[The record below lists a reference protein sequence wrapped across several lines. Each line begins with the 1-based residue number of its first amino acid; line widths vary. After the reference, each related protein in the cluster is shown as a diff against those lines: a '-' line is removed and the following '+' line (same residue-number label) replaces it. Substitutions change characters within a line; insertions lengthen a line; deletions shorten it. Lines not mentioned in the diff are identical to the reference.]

1 MYLFGRNAVQG
12 AVGSEINM
20 REKLEESIL
29 FNEPIEALNEEGA
42 EELKT
47 KADSFNASVPEH
59 MEI

>member
-1 MYLFGRNAVQG
+1 
-12 AVGSEINM
+12 M

-47 KADSFNASVPEH
+47 KADRFNASVPEH